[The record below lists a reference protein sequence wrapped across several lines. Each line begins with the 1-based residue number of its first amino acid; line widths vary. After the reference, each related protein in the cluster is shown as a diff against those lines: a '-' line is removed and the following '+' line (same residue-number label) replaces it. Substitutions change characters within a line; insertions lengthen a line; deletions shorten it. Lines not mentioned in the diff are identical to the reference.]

1 METVTAILLAGGR
14 GTRFGTATPKQF
26 LPLDGKP
33 VALHSYE
40 LFQKIIWI
48 HEIIV
53 VVDSAYAHH
62 FPGAPHAKP
71 GLRRQDSVQNAL
83 ALATHP
89 LVLIHDAARPF
100 VTLTDCN
107 NLYKTA
113 LEKGA
118 ALLATPIQSTIKQT
132 AQDHRVLRTIPRD
145 HLYAAAT
152 PQLLPRDQLKNAFS
166 RFPNRNFTDDTSL
179 LEAAGYPVHIVPG
192 DRCNI
197 KITTP
202 HDLPHVQ
209 TV

>member
-14 GTRFGTATPKQF
+14 GTRFGTAIPKQF

-33 VALHSYE
+33 IVLHSYQ
-40 LFQKIIWI
+40 LFQNIPWI

-53 VVDSAYAHH
+53 VVDPDYAHL
-62 FPGAPHAKP
+62 FPDTTHAKP

-89 LVLIHDAARPF
+89 HVLIHDAARPYI
-100 VTLTDCN
+100 THADCN
-107 NLYKTA
+107 KLYKA
-113 LEKGA
+113 AQEKGA
-118 ALLATPIQSTIKQT
+118 VLLATPIQSTIKQT
-132 AQDHRVLRTIPRD
+132 GQNNRVLRTIPRE

-152 PQLLPRDQLKNAFS
+152 PQLMPRDQLKNAFA

-179 LEAAGYPVHIVPG
+179 LEATGYSVHIVPG
-192 DRCNI
+192 DPSNI

>member
-14 GTRFGTATPKQF
+14 GKRFGTAIPKQF
-26 LPLDGKP
+26 LPLNGKP
-33 VALHSYE
+33 VALHSYH

-48 HEIIV
+48 QEIIV
-53 VVDSAYAHH
+53 VVAPAYAHH
-62 FPGAPHAKP
+62 FPNTPHAKP

-113 LEKGA
+113 QEKGA
-118 ALLATPIQSTIKQT
+118 ALLATPIQSTIKQA
-132 AQDHRVLRTIPRD
+132 AQNNLVLSTVPRE
-145 HLYAAAT
+145 HLFAAAT
-152 PQLLPRDQLKNAFS
+152 PQLMPRDQLKNAFA

-179 LEAAGYPVHIVPG
+179 LEAAGYPVHIEPG
-192 DRCNI
+192 DPCNI